1 MSTDRSRRAAMTL
14 LGWEPIDWGRAGAV
28 HEGKGVIVYLVE
40 VKANRRHGKLLRA
53 QHHFIAPGTSHHKR
67 RLLNGLW
74 LMSESTC
81 AQLYDAVMEW
91 ETNEAKA

>member
-1 MSTDRSRRAAMTL
+1 MTTDRSRRAAMTL

-28 HEGKGVIVYLVE
+28 HEGKGVIIYLVE
-40 VKANRRHGKLLRA
+40 VHGNEKRCKHLRV
-53 QHHFIAPGTSHHKR
+53 QHHRIAPGTAHHKR
-67 RLLNGLW
+67 RLLGGLW

-91 ETNEAKA
+91 EDGKHP